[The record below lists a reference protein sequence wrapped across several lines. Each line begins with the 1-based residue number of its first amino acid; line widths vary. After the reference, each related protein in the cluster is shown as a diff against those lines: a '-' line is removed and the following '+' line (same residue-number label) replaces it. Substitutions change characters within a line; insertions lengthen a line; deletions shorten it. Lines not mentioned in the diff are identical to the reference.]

1 MKSSKRLTFA
11 NLLIR
16 FTFKGFGQI
25 IRMVIELEELLVVVT
40 NNKNIHDGKV
50 QNM

>member
-1 MKSSKRLTFA
+1 MNSSKRLTFA

-25 IRMVIELEELLVVVT
+25 TRMVIELEELLVVVT
-40 NNKNIHDGKV
+40 DNKNILDGKV
-50 QNM
+50 QNV